1 MGRWWELSVRVSSWF
16 WKGHCLKP
24 SFPNWDPLI
33 ASPGPQPLWLPKEWG
48 PEGSSVLILMYFL
61 HTLTQGASLSH
72 QRETKKRLAQ
82 GTLDADQPSR
92 ALIQHSGPLQLCQ
105 SLFSYSLSLL
115 SQGRQPILAAPFLR
129 VSSRKISNI
138 TIPRRNRK
146 DLPPPLS
153 GDPLSSALHP
163 SSPHVVHPILS
174 VYRILQAKLLEW
186 VVISSSGDLPW
197 DLINTV
203 KWSKMNL
210 EIKAGSVLAWRI
222 PGTGKPGGLLSL
234 GSHRVGHNWSDLAA
248 AAGHGNFN
256 THYEET

>member
-1 MGRWWELSVRVSSWF
+1 M
-16 WKGHCLKP
+16 C
-24 SFPNWDPLI
+24 
-33 ASPGPQPLWLPKEWG
+33 
-48 PEGSSVLILMYFL
+48 FL

-163 SSPHVVHPILS
+163 SCPHVVHPILS
-174 VYRILQAKLLEW
+174 LPGQPGLLQNSALH
-186 VVISSSGDLPW
+186 VPVPVCPAPLPH
-197 DLINTV
+197 
-203 KWSKMNL
+203 
-210 EIKAGSVLAWRI
+210 AHSVLLHTSQAHS
-222 PGTGKPGGLLSL
+222 PHPKPRGPDVLQNSG
-234 GSHRVGHNWSDLAA
+234 
-248 AAGHGNFN
+248 F
-256 THYEET
+256 

>member
-1 MGRWWELSVRVSSWF
+1 M
-16 WKGHCLKP
+16 C
-24 SFPNWDPLI
+24 
-33 ASPGPQPLWLPKEWG
+33 
-48 PEGSSVLILMYFL
+48 FL
-61 HTLTQGASLSH
+61 HTLTQEASLSH

-174 VYRILQAKLLEW
+174 LPGQPGLLQNAALH
-186 VVISSSGDLPW
+186 VPVPVCPAPLPH
-197 DLINTV
+197 
-203 KWSKMNL
+203 
-210 EIKAGSVLAWRI
+210 AHSVLLHTSQAHS
-222 PGTGKPGGLLSL
+222 PHPKPRGPDVLQNSG
-234 GSHRVGHNWSDLAA
+234 
-248 AAGHGNFN
+248 F
-256 THYEET
+256 

>member
-1 MGRWWELSVRVSSWF
+1 
-16 WKGHCLKP
+16 
-24 SFPNWDPLI
+24 
-33 ASPGPQPLWLPKEWG
+33 
-48 PEGSSVLILMYFL
+48 MYFL

-174 VYRILQAKLLEW
+174 
-186 VVISSSGDLPW
+186 LPYSEPQ
-197 DLINTV
+197 TV
-203 KWSKMNL
+203 PRASPPAIHPFPPTTTPLPLPTRNPTN
-210 EIKAGSVLAWRI
+210 S
-222 PGTGKPGGLLSL
+222 
-234 GSHRVGHNWSDLAA
+234 N
-248 AAGHGNFN
+248 
-256 THYEET
+256 